1 MIAVATPS
9 PNNPSDCL
17 AGQLV
22 RSAATVFRMAIDWE
36 RGRRL
41 YLQGKSPRDVA
52 AAIGC
57 NKSSVCRRVKAESWG
72 RAEDVLASVALGVAP
87 SRSDGQVVGEVAAVS
102 AEGVQQRIQ
111 QDVSAVLTALEAVAP
126 EDLALHQLAVRER
139 IAGDVAKRAAGVFDI
154 GESSQPVVNIA
165 VLSQLPERTVE
176 GLS

>member
-1 MIAVATPS
+1 MIAVATS
-9 PNNPSDCL
+9 FSWNRPNCL

-22 RSAATVFRMAIDWE
+22 RSAGTVLRMAIDWE
-36 RGRRL
+36 QGRRL

-57 NKSSVCRRVKAESWG
+57 NKSSVCRRVKSESWG
-72 RAEDVLASVALGVAP
+72 RAEDVLASVARGVAP

-165 VLSQLPERTVE
+165 VLSQLPEKTVE
-176 GLS
+176 GLR